1 MLFNSFQFILLFL
14 PITLFIFHTTARINQ
29 RVAFILLTLASL
41 LFYSFDNAYYAALL
55 ALSIAVNFILG
66 EAIRSRKDDAKTIH
80 NILFIVALLMNLL
93 LLGYFKYT
101 NFFTYN
107 INELLKTHISTSKID
122 LPPGISFYTFVQ
134 IAYIVDAYKGKIKNG
149 SFAGYSLF
157 VSFFPHLIAGPIIHI
172 NDMMP
177 QFYNYKIS
185 SKTQTYIAAGISIF
199 TIGLAKKV
207 LVADLLAEKANQAYA
222 LIGAGHTLSTLDAWI
237 GSLSYTLQ
245 IYYDFSGYS
254 DMAIGLAYMFGI
266 KFPINFNSPY
276 KATSIIDFW
285 RRWHITLSQFL
296 RDYIYI
302 PLGGN
307 KAGATG
313 RYRNLM
319 LTMLLGGLWHGAG
332 WNFVLWG
339 GIHGSL
345 LVCAH
350 MFRAHTN
357 SHQLRLPR
365 WTPLITLPLTFFCV
379 HMAWIPFRAED
390 LYTSYSMATSLFTNH
405 GDTAEFTYVT
415 LRTVLMVLLA
425 TVLLPNTQQ
434 LFPSDI
440 NSDHKDYPIKSA
452 LLTWSS
458 SKPHAFA
465 FGLLLTAC
473 LFSLTSPSTFIYFRF

>member
-14 PITLFIFHTTARINQ
+14 PITLFIFHTTARVNL
-29 RVAFILLTLASL
+29 RAAFITLTLSSL
-41 LFYSFDNAYYAALL
+41 IFYSFDSTYHAMLL
-55 ALSIAVNFILG
+55 AASIALNFALG
-66 EAIRSRKDDAKTIH
+66 EMIRARRDNDNTVK
-80 NILFIVALLMNLL
+80 NILFLIALCINILL
-93 LLGYFKYT
+93 IAYFKYT
-101 NFFTYN
+101 NFIIGN
-107 INELLKTHISTSKID
+107 INALCNTHIASPNVE

-134 IAYIVDAYKGKIKNG
+134 IAYIVDAYKGKIKSG
-149 SFAGYSLF
+149 TLAGYSLF

-177 QFYNYKIS
+177 QFYNYKVS
-185 SKTQTYIAAGISIF
+185 SKIKTYIAAGISIF
-199 TIGLAKKV
+199 TIGLTKKV
-207 LVADLLAEKANQAYA
+207 LVADLLAKKANQAYA
-222 LIGAGHTLSTLDAWI
+222 LIETGHTLSTLDAWV

-266 KFPINFNSPY
+266 KFPLNFNSPY

-296 RDYIYI
+296 RDYVYI

-307 KAGATG
+307 KTGTMG

-339 GIHGSL
+339 GIHGTL

-350 MFRAHTN
+350 IFRMVMN
-357 SHQLRLPR
+357 SRQTRHPY
-365 WTPLITLPLTFFCV
+365 WMPLITLPLTFLCV

-390 LYTSYSMATSLFTNH
+390 LQAAYSMTLALFTNN
-405 GDTAEFTYVT
+405 GTTTEFTPVT
-415 LRTVLMVLLA
+415 LRIVLIILLA
-425 TVLLPNTQQ
+425 TLTLPNTQQ
-434 LFPSDI
+434 FFSTELKDISNTTSHKGFLPTWSPSTPYAMI
-440 NSDHKDYPIKSA
+440 FGA
-452 LLTWSS
+452 LLTVC
-458 SKPHAFA
+458 F
-465 FGLLLTAC
+465 FFLL
-473 LFSLTSPSTFIYFRF
+473 SPSTFIYFRF